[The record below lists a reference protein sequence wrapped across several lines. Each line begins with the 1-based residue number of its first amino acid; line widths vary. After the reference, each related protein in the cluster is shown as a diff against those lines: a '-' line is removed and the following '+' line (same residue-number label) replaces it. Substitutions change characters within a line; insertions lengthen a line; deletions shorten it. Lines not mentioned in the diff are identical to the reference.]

1 MCTSVEE
8 IEKEWLFECICWPGR
23 PSAGPVNVCSGSDLY
38 FAEGAGLLCLLFGG
52 GEGESLSVS
61 FSLHPLPI

>member
-1 MCTSVEE
+1 M
-8 IEKEWLFECICWPGR
+8 

-61 FSLHPLPI
+61 FGLHPLPILMVCKIKKNKGVLFFFL